1 MKILII
7 SDSHD
12 NVVNLEKVL
21 AWAKENGVEAII
33 HAGDLSAPS
42 ILAKVLGPN
51 FSGPIYLILGNVGD
65 AVLTKVV
72 ADKFSQVKYYGEQG
86 EFELAGK
93 KIALAHEPAKAE
105 PFIDSGQY
113 DLVIYGHTHQA
124 EVKTVGQTLVVNPGT
139 VGGLFAPATFAVYNT
154 EDGIA
159 EIKELK

>member
-21 AWAKENGVEAII
+21 AWAKENGVEALI

-42 ILAKVLGPN
+42 ILGKVIAPN
-51 FSGPIYLILGNVGD
+51 FSGSIHLVLGNVGD
-65 AVLTKVV
+65 SILTKVV

-105 PFIDSGQY
+105 PLINSGKY

-124 EVKTVGQTLVVNPGT
+124 EVKTVGPTLVVNPGT
-139 VGGLFAPATFAVYNT
+139 LGGLFAPATFAVYNT
-154 EDGIA
+154 DTGAA
-159 EIKELK
+159 EIKEVK

>member
-1 MKILII
+1 MKALII

-12 NVVNLEKVL
+12 NVANLEKVL
-21 AWAKENGVEAII
+21 GWAKENSVETLV

-42 ILAKVLGPN
+42 ILGKVIAPN
-51 FSGPIYLILGNVGD
+51 FSGPIHLVLGNVGD
-65 AVLTKVV
+65 SVLTKVV

-105 PFIDSGQY
+105 PFINSGKC

-154 EDGIA
+154 ETDTA